1 MHYIILLHGANRGGD
16 VLEDQC
22 PCSDSSLFCCSKVG
36 NRYSSARGNPGR
48 GKQSLCFKMPRSFLV
63 KKHFNA
69 SKKPNYSELDTHTGN
84 ARGKSARKL
93 EVGLQFGVTIVLE
106 VNLPACLYQSV
117 CVHFSILFRP
127 PGQCFLFVLFTT
139 CQHQPFETAAFFAYL
154 LKLHLN
160 KRSLET

>member
-48 GKQSLCFKMPRSFLV
+48 GKQSLRFKMPRSFLV

-84 ARGKSARKL
+84 ARGKSAWKL
-93 EVGLQFGVTIVLE
+93 EVGLQFGVTIALE
-106 VNLPACLYQSV
+106 VNSLPVCTKESV
-117 CVHFSILFRP
+117 CTLAYF
-127 PGQCFLFVLFTT
+127 FVPLGS
-139 CQHQPFETAAFFAYL
+139 AFFSSYLQRVSTNL
-154 LKLHLN
+154 LKPLFFLLN
-160 KRSLET
+160 C